1 MKLAGARRIALALPE
16 AAEAP
21 HFDYTSLWPEIM
33 AGAVIAILP
42 VLIIFL
48 AFQRFFVSGVV
59 SAGVK
64 G

>member
-1 MKLAGARRIALALPE
+1 
-16 AAEAP
+16 
-21 HFDYTSLWPEIM
+21 LWPEIS
-33 AGAVIAILP
+33 AGAVIAIVP